1 MFAQF
6 IITSVLVIGIG
17 YLLWKYVGKPYIKN
31 YGIDEESTEDDLPTL
46 QRKIRELEWKKAE
59 IISLTQEI
67 ETTVNLNEINDQL
80 AELRVNLA
88 NLESKQ

>member
-31 YGIDEESTEDDLPTL
+31 YGTEESTEDDLPTL

-59 IISLTQEI
+59 ITSLTQEI